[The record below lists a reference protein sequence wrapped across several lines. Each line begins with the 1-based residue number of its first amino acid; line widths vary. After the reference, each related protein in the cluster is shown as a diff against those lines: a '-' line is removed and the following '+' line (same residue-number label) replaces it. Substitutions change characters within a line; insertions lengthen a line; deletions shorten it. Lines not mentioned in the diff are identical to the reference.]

1 MRTSRFTAHS
11 TTKCRFNSISHLY
24 VERSCVLVLRKGPRR
39 VSSIRSDETPEYVG
53 ELADFVDAH
62 LRRLAVGTK
71 VAVPQRLALL
81 VAMQL
86 ADDLFRARDLHDRF
100 RAQVQGRL
108 DALEAALAEHQT
120 LLSEPPT

>member
-1 MRTSRFTAHS
+1 MRSVQ
-11 TTKCRFNSISHLY
+11 
-24 VERSCVLVLRKGPRR
+24 VEIAGQQL
-39 VSSIRSDETPEYVG
+39 SIRSDETPEYVG

-108 DALEAALAEHQT
+108 EALEAALSEHQT